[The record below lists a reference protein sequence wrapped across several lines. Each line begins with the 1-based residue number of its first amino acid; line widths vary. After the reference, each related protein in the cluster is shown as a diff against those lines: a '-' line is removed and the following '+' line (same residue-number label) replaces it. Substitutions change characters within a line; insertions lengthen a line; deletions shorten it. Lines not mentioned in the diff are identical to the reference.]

1 MSSGGS
7 AVSFMKSHKRVED
20 HSNAEISEG
29 KVIESNVRKSEI
41 KAESFTHPLAHKSP
55 NIESSNQLH
64 HYARSLVMVQ
74 R

>member
-20 HSNAEISEG
+20 HSKAEISEG
-29 KVIESNVRKSEI
+29 KVVEPNVRKSEI
-41 KAESFTHPLAHKSP
+41 KAEPFTNPLSHKSP
-55 NIESSNQLH
+55 SFESSNQLH